1 MWISNTKFKEET
13 IWDFM
18 IEKLQTMG
26 QSKDGHMI
34 LHHNSVSTTLTTKR
48 LV

>member
-34 LHHNSVSTTLTTKR
+34 LHHNLTREGQCIGT
-48 LV
+48 